1 MAAAAPEN
9 ERSMKSDQ
17 RDAPTGAAD
26 RPFREVMLTGDFIER
41 WKALLRQVYGYAFEG
56 PFARVPQIAARPVLS
71 YLPLLN
77 YSDLPPE
84 RVPELVAR
92 AGARPY
98 QIRLLDPCYADFQA
112 GDTVTMR
119 IDLRKPSFDDVH
131 AGIAKRT
138 RRYLRDLESADFT
151 LRTGGDARLAHDFS
165 EVFRE
170 VMHRLGTPPFS
181 EKLFRLLPELLDARF
196 YVMYRG
202 NAAVAAAA
210 VVHDEQLAWVP
221 WSGTRNAFLEERP
234 GLPMYWAALRDA
246 YEAGRTAFD
255 YGRSPY
261 GAGTYEF
268 KLRWGAAPVK
278 ISTVTSHTD
287 DVYTKYGLASRVWKR
302 LPQRVTDRVGPV
314 LCRYLADL

>member
-1 MAAAAPEN
+1 
-9 ERSMKSDQ
+9 MKADE
-17 RDAPTGAAD
+17 RDAPTGVAD
-26 RPFREVMLTGDFIER
+26 RPFREVMLSGDFIER
-41 WKALLRQVYGYAFEG
+41 WKALLVGVYGYGFDG
-56 PFARVPQIAARPVLS
+56 PFARVPQIAGRSVLS

-77 YSDLPPE
+77 YSDLLPG

-92 AGARPY
+92 AGGRPY
-98 QIRLLDPCYADFQA
+98 QIRLLDPAYEAFEP

-119 IDLRKPSFDDVH
+119 IDLRKPTFDEVH

-151 LRTGGDARLAHDFS
+151 LRTGRDAGLAHDFS
-165 EVFRE
+165 EVFRD

-181 EKLFRLLPELLDARF
+181 EKLFQRLPELLDARY
-196 YVMYRG
+196 YVMYRAG
-202 NAAVAAAA
+202 AAVAAA
-210 VVHDEQLAWVP
+210 VVLHDEHLAWVP
-221 WSGTRNAFLEERP
+221 WSGTRHAFLDERP
-234 GLPMYWAALRDA
+234 GLPMYWAAIRDA

-278 ISTVTSHTD
+278 VTTVTSQAQ
-287 DVYTKYGLASRVWKR
+287 DVYTKYELAARVWKR
-302 LPQRVTDRVGPV
+302 LPRGVTDRVGPV

>member
-1 MAAAAPEN
+1 MD
-9 ERSMKSDQ
+9 SDQ
-17 RDAPTGAAD
+17 HDPATSAAD
-26 RPFREVMLTGDFIER
+26 RPFREVMLTGGFIES
-41 WKALLRQVYGYAFEG
+41 WKALLARVYGYGFDG
-56 PFARVPQIAARPVLS
+56 PFARVPQIAARSVLS

-77 YSDLPPE
+77 YTDLPRE
-84 RVPELVAR
+84 RVAELVER
-92 AGARPY
+92 AGGRPY
-98 QIRLLDPCYADFQA
+98 QIRILEPRDEDFHA

-119 IDLRKPSFDDVH
+119 IDLRKPSLDGVH

-151 LRTGGDARLAHDFS
+151 LRTGRDARLAHDFS

-181 EKLFRLLPELLDARF
+181 ERLFRVLPELLDARY
-196 YVMYRG
+196 YVMYRA
-202 NAAVAAAA
+202 NDAVAAA
-210 VVHDEQLAWVP
+210 VVIHDEHLAWVP
-221 WSGTRNAFLEERP
+221 WSGTRHAYLDERP
-234 GLPMYWAALRDA
+234 GLAMYWAAIRDA

-268 KLRWGAAPVK
+268 KLRWGAVPVK
-278 ISTVTSHTD
+278 IATVTSRAD
-287 DVYTKYGLASRVWKR
+287 DVYKKYELAARVWKR
-302 LPQRVTDRVGPV
+302 LPQAVTDRVGPV